1 MYPTCKVLQKTSSQL
16 KRKNSA
22 LCPKTILEKKE
33 EEASKHFFLTS
44 FEKDLFFV
52 DNFLLD
58 IAVFRGLLLEA
69 FLQPLIDALA
79 HYSLPTGTIHKFRY
93 HTWRGGKELIRL
105 DLKPSKGFFT
115 KT

>member
-1 MYPTCKVLQKTSSQL
+1 M
-16 KRKNSA
+16 
-22 LCPKTILEKKE
+22 EKQE

-44 FEKDLFFV
+44 FEKDVVYV

-79 HYSLPTGTIHKFRY
+79 HYSLPTGTTHKFRD
-93 HTWRGGKELIRL
+93 KI
-105 DLKPSKGFFT
+105 
-115 KT
+115 